1 MSVDTTSRPLY
12 RFTLLGTALVK
23 MWRAW
28 AVIVP
33 VVLVNALVQAL
44 LVLPN
49 VNPGLSPAFILLAL
63 VSLIVLIV
71 AFGIVAAALLL
82 ASTGRTTPREAIER
96 ARARLLPLLAWSIGL
111 LVVALIGLMAFV
123 IPGLVV
129 LALTPF
135 LLLAVLDGKASPL
148 AVNFRTIGARWG
160 RWLVTVIVMGIVS
173 FIVWLLS
180 ALDGFFV
187 TGAPGALIGWI
198 LIGFVASWFTCA
210 WALLYRTV
218 ND

>member
-1 MSVDTTSRPLY
+1 MSVDTASRPLY
-12 RFTLLGTALVK
+12 RVTLLGSALLR

-33 VVLVNALVQAL
+33 VVIVNAAVQAL

-49 VNPGLSPAFILLAL
+49 ANPGLSIGFILLAL
-63 VSLIVLIV
+63 VSLVVLIASFALV
-71 AFGIVAAALLL
+71 ASALLL
-82 ASTGRTTPREAIER
+82 ATRGRVRLADAVAQ
-96 ARARLLPLLAWSIGL
+96 ARGRLLPVLGWAVGL
-111 LVVALIGLMAFV
+111 LVVVLIGLMAFV
-123 IPGLVV
+123 IPGLIV
-129 LALTPF
+129 LAVTPF
-135 LLLAVLDGKASPL
+135 LLLAVIDGKASPL
-148 AVNFRTIGARWG
+148 AVNFRTLGARWG
-160 RWLVTVIVMGIVS
+160 RWLITVILMGVIS
-173 FIVWLLS
+173 FVVWLVS